1 MPDGQTTSEFYV
13 THCAACG
20 RPFGPEDR
28 SPLTRLRANAGLIAS
43 IAVLLLA
50 LILGVVIGTNFG
62 NDDTVTV
69 VGPAPVV
76 RVTTSNPATAPT
88 LEGVTAETTPS
99 IPSVPTIPSL
109 PTSTPTTSP

>member
-1 MPDGQTTSEFYV
+1 MPDGQTTSELYI

-76 RVTTSNPATAPT
+76 RVTTSNPAAVPE
-88 LEGVTAETTPS
+88 LPAETTL
-99 IPSVPTIPSL
+99 SVPTT
-109 PTSTPTTSP
+109 TSGITTPTIATPPTLTGR